1 MNTIYAG
8 LLGFDK
14 LPNNIKLLNWV
25 ICFILT
31 VLVTISTYRIY
42 VYSFPPQISRE
53 SAELITWVS
62 PACLAAAW
70 LRLTGI
76 SWRSILLFL
85 VLAPF
90 TAFMVESL
98 INLILYIRIGD

>member
-1 MNTIYAG
+1 MNTIYHG
-8 LLGFDK
+8 LLGLDK
-14 LPNNIKLLNWV
+14 LPNNIKLLNWI
-25 ICFILT
+25 ICLVLT
-31 VLVTISTYRIY
+31 VLTTISSYRIY
-42 VYSFPPQISRE
+42 VYSFPPQISIE

-62 PACLAAAW
+62 PACITAAW

-85 VLAPF
+85 VLAPL
-90 TAFMVESL
+90 TAFVVESL